1 MIAQNM
7 TPALETP
14 SPCDH
19 HVTGDYHVTTKCDH
33 QMWPPNVTTKCD
45 HQMWPVCGCTYMYIY
60 IIYGCVYIY
69 IHPYIYYDCVCVTM
83 CTTASSA
90 ENLTNITNPLW
101 LWAQMLLPWPNHPK
115 QPTPQDTFKI
125 TTTKNQNIWRRT
137 LGGTSELPCSMCFQ
151 TRFLK
156 DFL

>member
-14 SPCDH
+14 SPCDCDH

-33 QMWPPNVTTKCD
+33 QMWPPNVTGVWVYIYV
-45 HQMWPVCGCTYMYIY
+45 HIYIYNIWMYIY
-60 IIYGCVYIY
+60 ISI
-69 IHPYIYYDCVCVTM
+69 YIYYDCVCVTM